1 MDDKSLTDVKDK
13 KASLLQSMA
22 GRFGM
27 SADVLF
33 NTLKGTIMKPDK
45 DGKAATTEEMAAF
58 LIVANKYELNPFT
71 KEIYAFV
78 DKRAGVV
85 PIISTDGWS
94 KLMVS
99 HPNYKTHGFR
109 YAEKSVELKGAKP
122 CPEWCEVDIE
132 KKDGSHV
139 VVREYLDE
147 VYRPAFETKTGYT
160 VEGPWQSHTK
170 RMLRHKVKIQ
180 GAREAFGF
188 SGIYDEDEAGRII
201 DVTAIDQDAPKP
213 IVSMKGKE
221 LPPPAPGTAKTE
233 PVQAPA
239 SASGAQEGHDS
250 PSPTDNALQAK
261 PAPDSAFKK
270 NMAKVEASLTKSV
283 GAKKAK
289 EMILNTLGTFGYESV
304 DMIPNEK
311 IHAEFLNTLIAK
323 YQELAAAK

>member
-1 MDDKSLTDVKDK
+1 MDDKSLTTGDK
-13 KASLLQSMA
+13 KTSLLQSMA

-45 DGKAATTEEMAAF
+45 EGKSATTEEMVAF

-85 PIISTDGWS
+85 PIVSTDGWT

-109 YAEKSVELKGAKP
+109 YADKSVELKGAKP
-122 CPEWCEVDIE
+122 CPEWCEMDVE

-139 VVREYLDE
+139 VIREYLDE
-147 VYRPAFETKTGYT
+147 VYRPAFETKTGY
-160 VEGPWQSHTK
+160 VVDGPWQSHTK

-221 LPPPAPGTAKTE
+221 LPPPTPGPAKTE
-233 PVQAPA
+233 PVTAPVTT
-239 SASGAQEGHDS
+239 SVAQEGKDS
-250 PSPTDNALQAK
+250 TPPSDSAPQSQ
-261 PAPDSAFKK
+261 PAPDLPFKK
-270 NMAKVEASLTKSV
+270 NMDKIEASLVKSV

-289 EMILNTLGTFGYESV
+289 EMIRNTLGTFGYESV

-311 IHAEFLNTLIAK
+311 IQAEFLNTLVAK
-323 YQELAAAK
+323 YQELAASK